1 MQHYIRRAIA
11 PTTRCTYDSV
21 ERSYRD
27 FAASVS
33 PGLRDAPIRAD
44 LACEY
49 LAQMADRGQHNAST
63 IAVHK
68 SALHTIAEEQAHVT
82 APNPLDAPKVK
93 RLVAGIAADRAA
105 LEQARRVASPQ
116 NAPLTFDLVRAL
128 RPRYEGSQGGRMLY
142 ALIALAVAACSRLSE
157 LLGSAKYP
165 ERRLRARQIAFFSD
179 AEGVTT
185 AVPSPSARADTP
197 HHLEL
202 HLDITKT
209 DQGRRGTVKVISA
222 RTAVEAMWRHLCD
235 SGQRGD
241 DFVFASAAKG
251 KVSTTALVRSV
262 RTELT
267 AIGRADVAARTG
279 GRSFRRGAASTLSA
293 MGADDADIAALGWAP
308 NSTVGRTHYAN
319 DPGVQR
325 ARALAINAQME
336 RAVGAARSL

>member
-33 PGLRDAPIRAD
+33 VSLRDAPIRAD
-44 LACEY
+44 VVCEY

-68 SALHTIAEEQAHVT
+68 SALHTIAEEQAHIA

-93 RLVAGIAADRAA
+93 RLLAGIAADRAA
-105 LEQARRVASPQ
+105 LEQSRRAANPQ
-116 NAPLTFDLVRAL
+116 NAPLTLDLVRAL
-128 RPRYEGSQGGRMLY
+128 RPRYEGSQHGRMLY
-142 ALIALAVAACSRLSE
+142 ALVALAVAGCSRLSE

-165 ERRLRARQIAFFSD
+165 ERRLRTRQIAFYAD
-179 AEGVTT
+179 AEGRV
-185 AVPSPSARADTP
+185 AVEPASGSRADTP

-202 HLDITKT
+202 RLDITKT

-222 RTAVEAMWRHLCD
+222 QTAVEAVWRHLCD
-235 SGQRGD
+235 GGQRSD
-241 DFVFASAAKG
+241 DAVFG

-262 RTELT
+262 REELT
-267 AIGRADVAARTG
+267 AIGRADIAAQTG

-308 NSTVGRTHYAN
+308 NSTVGRSHYAN

>member
-11 PTTRCTYDSV
+11 PTTRGTYDSV

-33 PGLRDAPIRAD
+33 AGLRDAPIRAD

-68 SALHTIAEEQAHVT
+68 SALHTIAEEQAHIA

-93 RLVAGIAADRAA
+93 RLLAGIAADRAA
-105 LEQARRVASPQ
+105 LEQSRRAANPQ

-128 RPRYEGSQGGRMLY
+128 RPRYEGSQHGRMTF
-142 ALIALAVAACSRLSE
+142 ALVALAVAGCSRLSE

-165 ERRLRARQIAFFSD
+165 ERRLRARQIAFYAD
-179 AEGVTT
+179 AEGRI
-185 AVPSPSARADTP
+185 AVAPSPGARADTP

-202 HLDITKT
+202 RLDITKT

-222 RTAVEAMWRHLCD
+222 QTAVDAMWRHLCD
-235 SGQRGD
+235 GAQRGD
-241 DFVFASAAKG
+241 EAVFG

-262 RTELT
+262 RAELT
-267 AIGRADVAARTG
+267 AIGRADIAAQTG

-308 NSTVGRTHYAN
+308 NSTVGRSHYAN